1 MRAHGTLLLLF
12 SLSSQTHA
20 HKYISLWWNW
30 CESDLSDHSW
40 IQRVS
45 NKKLSYDGDTSKD
58 IRESKN
64 IGIWDCCVNI
74 LNRNINQRF
83 LIKNAESENVCT
95 KMKFFDLNASNHGE
109 SLIFN
114 QHCIRTIYT
123 ICNHCYS
130 RYEYFH
136 CFNNYV
142 AQAQN
147 EKLIRLNK
155 NSHPLLSFLFML
167 SHIFN

>member
-1 MRAHGTLLLLF
+1 MSTSVCAHTVHCYC
-12 SLSSQTHA
+12 SLASHRKHTHT
-20 HKYISLWWNW
+20 HTNTFHYW

-114 QHCIRTIYT
+114 QHCIRMVYDFGRWLFTQFVIIAT
-123 ICNHCYS
+123 ADMSIFIALIITS
-130 RYEYFH
+130 L
-136 CFNNYV
+136 
-142 AQAQN
+142 
-147 EKLIRLNK
+147 KLKTK
-155 NSHPLLSFLFML
+155 NWFD
-167 SHIFN
+167 